1 MRMAGKLGMVLLV
14 ALASC
19 LAQQANT
26 PASTATDASLAHIE
40 QLKAKAEQKGEADRA
55 RIYADIAHELVELAN
70 MQFTNGDPDK
80 GQASIQDAVSYAE
93 KAATSA
99 EVKGHKIKNAEITL
113 RETARRIEEVRKT
126 LDIDNQPPLK
136 AAVDRLEQLRK
147 QLLQRMFGDDK
158 K

>member
-1 MRMAGKLGMVLLV
+1 MRTAGKLGML
-14 ALASC
+14 ALMLSAC
-19 LAQQANT
+19 FAQQQ
-26 PASTATDASLAHIE
+26 PPPSSVTDAGLAHIE
-40 QLKAKAEQKGEADRA
+40 QLKARAEQRGEADRA
-55 RIYADIAHELVELAN
+55 RDYAEIAHELVEVAN

-80 GQASIQDAVSYAE
+80 GQASIKDAVAYAE

-99 EVKGHKIKNAEITL
+99 EEKGHKIKNAEITL

-136 AAVDRLEQLRK
+136 AAVNRLELLRK
-147 QLLQRMFGDDK
+147 QLLQRMFGDGK